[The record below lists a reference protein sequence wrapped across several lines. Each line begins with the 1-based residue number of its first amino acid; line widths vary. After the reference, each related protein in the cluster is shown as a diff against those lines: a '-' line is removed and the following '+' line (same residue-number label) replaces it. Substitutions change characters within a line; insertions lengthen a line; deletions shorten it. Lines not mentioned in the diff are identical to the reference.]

1 MEQPKKT
8 KVLPLLPLRGIS
20 VFPYM
25 MLHFDVGR
33 DKSISALDEAM
44 VKDQLIFLVSQKDAA
59 TDDPSTDD
67 FYQVGTV
74 SKIKQ
79 LLKLPGDTIRV
90 LVEGM
95 HRGRIINHIKD
106 DPFFEV
112 EIEEFVDQEDVQKDI
127 ETEALMRAIFDS
139 FEEYIKLTNRTAV
152 DTLITISGVEEPARF
167 ADIVA
172 SNLSLRISQKQH
184 ILEAFDP
191 LERLK
196 RLHAIL
202 VKELDILRV
211 ERKINLRVKRQI
223 DKMQREYYL
232 KEQLKAIQKELGE
245 DDGLMA
251 EVEDYRKRVREA
263 GLPEETE
270 EKVLKEVDRLMKM
283 SPGSAETGVIR
294 GYLDWIL
301 ELPWNVETEDNLD
314 LKYARKVLDED
325 HYGLEK
331 VKERILEYL
340 AIRQLADGMKGPIL
354 CLVGPPGVGK
364 TSIGRSIAR
373 ALNRKF
379 VRMSLGGVRDE
390 AEIRGHRRT
399 YVGAIPGRII
409 YSMRQA
415 GSKNPVFLLDEVD
428 KMSHDFR
435 GDPASAML
443 EVLDAEQNNAF
454 RDHYLEVP
462 FDLSKVVFVTTAN
475 TTDTIP
481 RPLLDRMEVI
491 YISSYTEEEKLN
503 IALKYLLPKQ
513 LKEHGL
519 KKENLLISENT
530 VRDIINYYTR
540 EAGVRNLERRI
551 ADVCRKAAK
560 QLVEEKRKRVRVTGA
575 NLSKYLGIPAYRY
588 EKVKEGTE
596 VGIATGL
603 AWTPVGGETLSIE
616 VTTMKGSGK
625 LVLTGQLG
633 DVMKESARAGISYI
647 RSRTEELGID
657 PNFYQDLDIHIHIP
671 EGAIPKDGP
680 SAGITIATAVISAL
694 ANVPVRKDTAMT
706 GEITLRGRVLPVGGI
721 KEKSLAANRAGIS
734 KVLISALAN
743 VPVRKDTAMTGEITL
758 RGRVLPVGGIKEKS
772 LAANRAGI
780 SKVLIPAENE
790 KDLEEVPANV
800 KRKLEFVTVD
810 HMDSV
815 LDHALMRD

>member
-1 MEQPKKT
+1 MRHSKESL
-8 KVLPLLPLRGIS
+8 VLPLLPLRGIS

-33 DKSISALDEAM
+33 DKSVNALEEAM

-59 TDDPSTDD
+59 TDEPSPED
-67 FYQVGTV
+67 FYHVGTV

-90 LVEGM
+90 LVEGIN
-95 HRGRIINHIKD
+95 RGKITGIIKD
-106 DPFFEV
+106 DPFYEV
-112 EIEEFVDQEDVQKDI
+112 EIDEYRDSDEVDKDT
-127 ETEALMRAIFDS
+127 ETEALMRGIFDC
-139 FEEYIKLTNRTAV
+139 FEEYVKLTNRTAV
-152 DTLITISGVEEPARF
+152 DTLVTVGNIEEPARF
-167 ADIVA
+167 ADVVV
-172 SNLSLRISQKQH
+172 SNLALKINRKQQ

-196 RLHAIL
+196 RLHSIL
-202 VKELDILRV
+202 IKELDILKV
-211 ERKINLRVKRQI
+211 EKKINLRVKRQI

-245 DDGLMA
+245 EEGVLS
-251 EVEDYRKRVREA
+251 EVEEYRERIKKA
-263 GLPEETE
+263 GLTE
-270 EKVLKEVDRLMKM
+270 EVEKKVMKEAERLLKLP
-283 SPGSAETGVIR
+283 PGSAETGVIR

-314 LKYARKVLDED
+314 LKFAKNVLEED
-325 HYGLEK
+325 HYGLVK

-340 AIRQLADGMKGPIL
+340 AIRQLAKGMKGPIL

-390 AEIRGHRRT
+390 AEIRGHRKT

-428 KMSHDFR
+428 KMSNDFR

-443 EVLDAEQNNAF
+443 EVLDAEQNHAF

-519 KKENLLISENT
+519 TGENLMMSEAT

-551 ADVCRKAAK
+551 ADVCRKAAR
-560 QLVEEKRKRVRVTGA
+560 QIVEDNKTRVRVTGA
-575 NLSKYLGIPAYRY
+575 NLGKYLGIPGYRY
-588 EKVKEGTE
+588 RKVKEGKET
-596 VGIATGL
+596 GIATGL

-616 VTTMKGSGK
+616 VTTMKGTGK

-633 DVMKESARAGISYI
+633 DIMKESARAGISYV
-647 RSRTEELGID
+647 RSRYEEFEID
-657 PNFYQDLDIHIHIP
+657 ADFYKDMDIHIHIP

-680 SAGITIATAVISAL
+680 SAGITMATAVISAL
-694 ANVPVRKDTAMT
+694 SGRPVRKDIAMT
-706 GEITLRGRVLPVGGI
+706 GEITLRGRILPVGGI
-721 KEKSLAANRAGIS
+721 KEKCLAANRAGIS
-734 KVLISALAN
+734 TVI
-743 VPVRKDTAMTGEITL
+743 
-758 RGRVLPVGGIKEKS
+758 
-772 LAANRAGI
+772 
-780 SKVLIPAENE
+780 IPAENE
-790 KDLEEVPANV
+790 KDLEEIPANV
-800 KRKLEFVTVD
+800 RKRIDFVFAE
-810 HMDSV
+810 HMDRV
-815 LDHALMRD
+815 LEHALTGDE

>member
-1 MEQPKKT
+1 MEQSKKT

-33 DKSISALDEAM
+33 DKSVSALDEAM

-59 TDDPSTDD
+59 TDEPSPND
-67 FYQVGTV
+67 FYQVGTI

-90 LVEGM
+90 LVEGL
-95 HRGRIINHIKD
+95 HRGRIVAHIKD
-106 DPFFEV
+106 APFFEV
-112 EIEEFVDQEDVQKDI
+112 EVEEFADPEDTDKDT

-139 FEEYIKLTNRTAV
+139 FEEYVKLTNRTAV
-152 DTLITISGVEEPARF
+152 DMLVTVGGVEEPARF
-167 ADIVA
+167 ADIVV
-172 SNLSLRISQKQH
+172 SNLSLKIGQKQQ

-191 LERLK
+191 LERLR

-202 VKELDILRV
+202 IKELDILRV
-211 ERKINLRVKRQI
+211 EKKINLRVKRQI

-245 DDGLMA
+245 DDGVLS
-251 EVEDYRKRVREA
+251 EVEDYRNRIKEA
-263 GLPEETE
+263 GLPEDTE
-270 EKVLKEVDRLMKM
+270 EKVLKEADRLLKLA
-283 SPGSAETGVIR
+283 PGSAETGVIR

-301 ELPWNVETEDNLD
+301 ELPWNKETEDNLD
-314 LKYARKVLDED
+314 LKFAQKVLEED

-331 VKERILEYL
+331 VKERVLEYL
-340 AIRQLADGMKGPIL
+340 AIRQLATGIKGPIL

-373 ALNRKF
+373 ALNRNF

-454 RDHYLEVP
+454 RDHFLEVP
-462 FDLSKVVFVTTAN
+462 FDLSKVVFITTAN

-519 KKENLLISENT
+519 KKGNINISEKT

-560 QLVEEKRKRVRVTGA
+560 QVVEDKKKRIRVTGT
-575 NLSKYLGIPAYRY
+575 NLNKFLGIPAYRY
-588 EKVKEGTE
+588 EKVKEGPE
-596 VGIATGL
+596 LGIATGL
-603 AWTPVGGETLSIE
+603 AWTPVGGETLFIE

-633 DVMKESARAGISYI
+633 EVMKESARAGISYI
-647 RSRTEELGID
+647 RSKTEELGID
-657 PNFYQDLDIHIHIP
+657 PNFYQEMDIHIHIP

-694 ANVPVRKDTAMT
+694 AGVPIRKDTAMT

-721 KEKSLAANRAGIS
+721 KEKC
-734 KVLISALAN
+734 
-743 VPVRKDTAMTGEITL
+743 
-758 RGRVLPVGGIKEKS
+758 

-780 SKVLIPAENE
+780 SKVLIPVENE
-790 KDLEEVPANV
+790 KDLEEIPANV
-800 KRKLEFVTVD
+800 KKKMEFVTVD
-810 HMDSV
+810 HMDRV
-815 LDHALMRD
+815 LEHALIRDKG

>member
-1 MEQPKKT
+1 MEQSKKT

-44 VKDQLIFLVSQKDAA
+44 VKDQLIFLVSQKDAT
-59 TDDPSTDD
+59 TDEPTPNDY
-67 FYQVGTV
+67 YQVGTI

-90 LVEGM
+90 LVEGI
-95 HRGRIINHIKD
+95 HRARIVSHIKN

-112 EIEEFVDQEDVQKDI
+112 EVEEFADPEDTQKDI

-139 FEEYIKLTNRTAV
+139 FEEYVKLTNRTAV
-152 DTLITISGVEEPARF
+152 DTLVTVGGVEEPARF
-167 ADIVA
+167 ADIVV
-172 SNLSLRISQKQH
+172 SNLSLRISQKQQ

-191 LERLK
+191 VERLK

-202 VKELDILRV
+202 IKELDILRV
-211 ERKINLRVKRQI
+211 EKKINLRVKRQI

-245 DDGLMA
+245 DDGVLS
-251 EVEDYRKRVREA
+251 EVEAYRNRIKEA
-263 GLPEETE
+263 GLPEDTE
-270 EKVLKEVDRLMKM
+270 EKALKEADRLLKLP
-283 SPGSAETGVIR
+283 PGSAETGVIR

-301 ELPWNVETEDNLD
+301 ELPWNKETEDNLD
-314 LKYARKVLDED
+314 LKYARKVLEED

-331 VKERILEYL
+331 VKERVLEYL
-340 AIRQLADGMKGPIL
+340 AIRQLATDMKGPIL

-415 GSKNPVFLLDEVD
+415 GSNNPVFLLDEVD

-454 RDHYLEVP
+454 RDHFLEVP
-462 FDLSKVVFVTTAN
+462 FDLSKVMFVTTAN
-475 TTDTIP
+475 TVDTIP

-519 KKENLLISENT
+519 KRENLILSEQT

-560 QLVEEKRKRVRVTGA
+560 QLVEDKKKRVRVTGA
-575 NLSKYLGIPAYRY
+575 NLNKFLGIPAYRH
-588 EKVKEGTE
+588 EKVKEGPET
-596 VGIATGL
+596 GMATGL
-603 AWTPVGGETLSIE
+603 AWTPVGGETLFIE

-647 RSRTEELGID
+647 RSRTEELGVD
-657 PNFYQDLDIHIHIP
+657 PNFYQALDIHIHIP

-680 SAGITIATAVISAL
+680 SAGITITTAVISAL
-694 ANVPVRKDTAMT
+694 TKVPVRKDIAMT
-706 GEITLRGRVLPVGGI
+706 GEITLRGRILPVGGI
-721 KEKSLAANRAGIS
+721 KEKC
-734 KVLISALAN
+734 
-743 VPVRKDTAMTGEITL
+743 
-758 RGRVLPVGGIKEKS
+758 

-780 SKVLIPAENE
+780 SKVLIPVENE
-790 KDLEEVPANV
+790 KDLEEIPANV
-800 KRKLEFVTVD
+800 KRKMEFVTVD
-810 HMDSV
+810 HMDRV
-815 LDHALMRD
+815 LDHALVR